1 MFLQK
6 FFITPPTDMKERIQ
20 GSVKANEKLP
30 PPTSPSCTFL
40 KIQKKDSRMGV
51 SLGNVRE

>member
-30 PPTSPSCTFL
+30 PPTPPSFF
-40 KIQKKDSRMGV
+40 KIQKKR
-51 SLGNVRE
+51 